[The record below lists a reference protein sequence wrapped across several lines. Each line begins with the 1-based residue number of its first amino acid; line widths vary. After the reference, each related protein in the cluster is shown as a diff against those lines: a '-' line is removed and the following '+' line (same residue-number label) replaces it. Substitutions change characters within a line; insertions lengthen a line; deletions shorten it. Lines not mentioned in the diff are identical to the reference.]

1 MKRIVIHI
9 AVLLCLPAGLWA
21 QMDDRAIDENFYSA
35 LARADA
41 RYEQSLPVMSIED
54 ELDFWTDQ
62 EAFEQRLSKT
72 NSRAYQIYLNSKGSA
87 YREYLRFC
95 GSECQHGEQFLRKA
109 SFYIMNGEEEDEM
122 AFSTTGKKSLKKN

>member
-1 MKRIVIHI
+1 MKRIVIQI

-21 QMDDRAIDENFYSA
+21 QVDDRAIDESFYSA
-35 LARADA
+35 LAKADA
-41 RYEQSLPVMSIED
+41 HYEQSLPAMSIED
-54 ELDFWTDQ
+54 ELDFWNDQ

-72 NSRAYQIYLNSKGSA
+72 NPRAYQIYLNSKGNA

-95 GSECQHGEQFLRKA
+95 GSECQHGDQFFRKA
-109 SFYIMNGEEEDEM
+109 SFYMINGEVEDEM